1 MPNQVAKRLNMSR
14 IQLNNLLDRGEIL
27 SHTVDG
33 ERRIRMRDLLEY
45 ERRREQARR
54 ELAECFAHQD
64 QIRSKVIDGLAKPL

>member
-1 MPNQVAKRLNMSR
+1 MSR
-14 IQLNNLLDRGEIL
+14 IHLKKLLDREEIL
-27 SHTVDG
+27 SHPVGG
-33 ERRIRMRDLLEY
+33 ERGIRMSDLLES